1 MGCGNTALASHA
13 GYTAAI
19 IIIIIVVVVVV
30 QNHVLHALELEGTNV
45 VEEVSRATVADV
57 YSHWC
62 RRPRSE
68 FGFHFFVGCFFHLI
82 LPTNLK
88 IGLH

>member
-19 IIIIIVVVVVV
+19 IIIIVVVVV

-45 VEEVSRATVADV
+45 VEEVSGATVADV
-57 YSHWC
+57 YSHL
-62 RRPRSE
+62 
-68 FGFHFFVGCFFHLI
+68 V
-82 LPTNLK
+82 
-88 IGLH
+88 